1 MTKEKE
7 MSLGESL
14 KQLEV
19 ITEWFDQQEAIDV
32 ERALEKVKEGARLL
46 RLSREKLKQVENEFH
61 VIRKELEQE

>member
-7 MSLGESL
+7 LSLGESL
-14 KQLEV
+14 KQLEA

-46 RLSREKLKQVENEFH
+46 RSSREKLKQVENEFQ
-61 VIRKELEQE
+61 VIRQELEQE

>member
-14 KQLEV
+14 KQLEA

-32 ERALEKVKEGARLL
+32 ERALEKVKEGAKLL
-46 RLSREKLKQVENEFH
+46 RSSREKLKQVENEFQ
-61 VIRKELEQE
+61 VIRQELEQE

>member
-14 KQLEV
+14 KQLEA

>member
-1 MTKEKE
+1 

-14 KQLEV
+14 KQLEA

-32 ERALEKVKEGARLL
+32 ERALEKVKEGAKLL

>member
-1 MTKEKE
+1 